1 MTTLLI
7 WLHVISGSIAVVG
20 MLGAW
25 LSAKGKPA
33 HRLFGKAY
41 VFGMCAALVLALIV
55 STITANVFLLLVGIF
70 SAYFVYTGW
79 RLAKAKDGI
88 RSTIDRNAAI
98 LMLIVAVL
106 MMGYGIFMLIQSHD
120 LAIALIVFS
129 IFAAQPAWQDSKLK
143 DQWPKGKERIVLHLN
158 RMGGASI
165 ATTTAVFV
173 VNVHT
178 DPEFIAWLLPSVAV
192 VPLIVYWTRRWRK
205 PAMS

>member
-1 MTTLLI
+1 MTNVLI
-7 WLHVISGSIAVVG
+7 WLHVISGSIAVIG

-25 LSAKGKPA
+25 LSAKGKTN

-41 VFGMCAALVLALIV
+41 VFGMCAALILALIV
-55 STITANVFLLLVGIF
+55 ATLTANIFLLLVGIF

-79 RLAKAKDGI
+79 RLAKARDGS
-88 RSTIDRNAAI
+88 RNAIDRNAAL
-98 LMLIVAVL
+98 LMLIVSVL

-120 LAIALIVFS
+120 LALALIVFS
-129 IFAAQPAWQDSKLK
+129 VIAALPAWQDFKLN

-173 VNVHT
+173 VNVQT

-192 VPLIVYWTRRWRK
+192 VPLMVYWTRRWRK
-205 PAMS
+205 PAPG